1 MPWSPLPSTTRAGQL
16 GNDCGSIELPGRGYT
31 RGPERL
37 RLIELATADLVAAA
51 LHIEIEGT
59 VARRQPPASTTTS
72 ALRRLR
78 AVLGFAQLPAAR
90 A

>member
-1 MPWSPLPSTTRAGQL
+1 MVSATEYDASRPARQRLRVHRTSWARVYPRTR
-16 GNDCGSIELPGRGYT
+16 
-31 RGPERL
+31 ERL
-37 RLIELATADLVAAA
+37 RLIELATADPVAAA

-78 AVLGFAQLPAAR
+78 AVLGFAQLPSAR